1 MTTDRAADALTAAS
15 AAIAGTLA
23 PSVIGADALL
33 WVLAALGVCSLAD
46 AATAATSSR
55 LRVVGR
61 YLASVAVT
69 LPASW
74 AGGELAQAWVPALVG
89 HLWAARIAAAVL
101 VGLALHPV
109 IAAAPDLMRR
119 GIEWALGWLPQRGG
133 TGGGQ

>member
-1 MTTDRAADALTAAS
+1 MTTDRAADAIIAAS
-15 AAIAGTLA
+15 APIAATLA
-23 PSVIGADALL
+23 PAVLGPEALL

-74 AGGELAQAWVPALVG
+74 AGGELAQAWVPALAG
-89 HLWAARIAAAVL
+89 HLWAARIAAAVV
-101 VGLALHPV
+101 VGMALHPL

-119 GIEWALGWLPQRGG
+119 AFEAALSWLPRR
-133 TGGGQ
+133 TEGQ